1 MSNDLVQIQAS
12 QDLQTRET
20 AEIDRNR
27 IELWKRTFCKG
38 ASDDEMLLFSSICKR
53 TGLSPEARQIYA
65 SRRYDSKEK
74 REIMIP
80 IISIDGLRLIA
91 DRSGKYQGQTQPQF
105 CGKDGVWKDIWLEDV
120 PPVAAKVGIYRSDF
134 KEPIWG
140 IARYQSYV
148 QLNREGNPNQTWQKM
163 FDIML
168 AKCAEALGLRK
179 AFPQELSGLYTVEEM
194 GQAPSQSY
202 EEVRPINP
210 LKPPKGI
217 FPEQPSIS
225 PEDEKRASLMQAI
238 KSEMKRLSWKNQDL
252 VSMGKEEGIDLSNP
266 LTTTVEDMEKA
277 IKLLAAV
284 PDPPETTPF
293 DGQ

>member
-1 MSNDLVQIQAS
+1 MSNDLQIQAS

-38 ASDDEMLLFSSICKR
+38 ATDDEMLLFAAICKR

-65 SRRYDSKEK
+65 SKRYDSREK
-74 REIMIP
+74 REVMTFQ
-80 IISIDGLRLIA
+80 ISIDGQRLIA

-120 PPVAAKVGIYRSDF
+120 PPAAAKVGIYRSDF

-148 QLNREGNPNQTWQKM
+148 QTNKEGQPTMLWQKM
-163 FDIML
+163 PDTML
-168 AKCAEALGLRK
+168 AKCAEAQAFRK
-179 AFPQELSGLYTVEEM
+179 AFPQELSGLYSVEEM
-194 GQAPSQSY
+194 TQAQCDI
-202 EEVRPINP
+202 ENR
-210 LKPPKGI
+210 PPKNI
-217 FPEQPSIS
+217 FPEGVPSQPV
-225 PEDEKRASLMQAI
+225 DDKRASLMQSI
-238 KSEMKRLSWKNQDL
+238 KTEVKRLRWKNQDL
-252 VSMGKEEGIDLSNP
+252 VSMGKDEGIDLSNP

-277 IKLLAAV
+277 IKILAAV

>member
-1 MSNDLVQIQAS
+1 MSNDLQIQAS

-38 ASDDEMLLFSSICKR
+38 ASDDEMLLFAAICKR

-65 SRRYDSKEK
+65 SKRYDSKEK
-74 REIMIP
+74 REVMTFQ
-80 IISIDGLRLIA
+80 ISIDGQRLIA

-105 CGKDGVWKDIWLEDV
+105 CGKDGVWKDIWIEDV
-120 PPVAAKVGIYRSDF
+120 PPMAAKVGVYRSDF

-148 QLNREGNPNQTWQKM
+148 QTNKEGQPMMLWAKM
-163 FDIML
+163 PDTML
-168 AKCAEALGLRK
+168 AKCAEAQAFRK
-179 AFPQELSGLYTVEEM
+179 AFPQELSGLYSVEEM
-194 GQAPSQSY
+194 GQAQSQSY

-238 KSEMKRLSWKNQDL
+238 KAEMKRLSWKNQDL
-252 VSMGKEEGIDLSNP
+252 VSMGKDEGIDLSNP
-266 LTTTVEDMEKA
+266 LTTTIEDMEKA
-277 IKLLAAV
+277 IKILAAV